1 MITFSWRYNL
11 FKATINDIVY
21 ETIYVMFSLSM
32 VNLKNQLEKS
42 IFYRKNREKTEF
54 FFLRIN
60 RISKMTTSSTPMLL
74 LQNFLALEKSE
85 IKFGEFE
92 KFHWEI
98 QSALVFMK
106 IKSSGL
112 RPLDPRALQGYLLY
126 YWYFF
131 FIFSLLQ
138 TP

>member
-1 MITFSWRYNL
+1 
-11 FKATINDIVY
+11 
-21 ETIYVMFSLSM
+21 M

-92 KFHWEI
+92 KFHREI

-112 RPLDPRALQGYLLY
+112 RPLDPRAL
-126 YWYFF
+126 
-131 FIFSLLQ
+131 
-138 TP
+138 

>member
-1 MITFSWRYNL
+1 MILYMKQFTSCFHYLW
-11 FKATINDIVY
+11 
-21 ETIYVMFSLSM
+21 
-32 VNLKNQLEKS
+32 NLKNQLEKS

-112 RPLDPRALQGYLLY
+112 RPLDPPSLVGVPSLLLVFLFH
-126 YWYFF
+126 FF
-131 FIFSLLQ
+131 FTSNPLILWTSNF
-138 TP
+138 